1 MLNWFRGLFF
11 STKRREQPGPCRPDD
26 ELCHELRNAVVALQA
41 DRKLI
46 LSEVS
51 AMIQAHEK
59 QTRTIE
65 RIGKFALNLKTHMQR
80 IETALSKRQEKD
92 GQDNAG

>member
-1 MLNWFRGLFF
+1 MRFWPFRKKAETPRPIN
-11 STKRREQPGPCRPDD
+11 SQPDD

-46 LSEVS
+46 LAEVS
-51 AMIQAHEK
+51 LMIQAHEK

-65 RIGKFALNLKTHMQR
+65 RIGKFSLNLKSHMQR
-80 IETALSKRQEKD
+80 IEAALNKRRELD